1 MVRVESLPKTIYG
14 VSLYKHIEVNI
25 YPEVPHTLIVQ
36 MTKSVSKL
44 FTSYFIGDSI
54 VPKGLVRQGV
64 GDAQHT
70 KYFGGDD
77 DKSDLADSL
86 LLERGDYVK
95 KRSTLFGKR

>member
-1 MVRVESLPKTIYG
+1 
-14 VSLYKHIEVNI
+14 
-25 YPEVPHTLIVQ
+25 